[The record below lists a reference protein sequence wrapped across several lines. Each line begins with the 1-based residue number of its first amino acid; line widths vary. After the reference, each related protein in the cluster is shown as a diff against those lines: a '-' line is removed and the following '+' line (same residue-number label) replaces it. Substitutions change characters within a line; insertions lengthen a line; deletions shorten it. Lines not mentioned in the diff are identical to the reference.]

1 MRCFVSPGSGEV
13 PLFHYRALRPS
24 GGEIAGELTADDER
38 DAAQRLQAI
47 GNYPIEITLPEAGA
61 GLARRLVPMRSA
73 VSARDRVLFTR
84 QLATL
89 LDAGVPLERGLS
101 LIAAAPGSKRR
112 AKLGADLLAAINRG
126 ESLSAACRAHP
137 ALPAHYAMVIGA
149 GEARGDIA
157 GGLTRLADVLE
168 RGRETSRALLGA
180 LMYPA
185 SVLVVACLS
194 VSFLLAF
201 VVPQFA
207 TLLESFRREP
217 PVAMQFLLALSG
229 WFQHGAL
236 PMALIALALVL
247 YVVFR
252 RRDAEFRAGFDRRLL
267 RLPGLGG
274 MLAKSE
280 AERLA
285 SLLGNLIAAGVP
297 VPDATAAAGAAMTN
311 AAYRSGLAAAQRAIE
326 RGDRLSM
333 ALATG
338 ELLPEMALELV
349 RVGEETGDLAT
360 MLLKASDI
368 LRRDVE
374 ATTTELI
381 GLVTPVSIVLLGL
394 LIGGI
399 AYALLGTVM
408 EVYDFAT

>member
-1 MRCFVSPGSGEV
+1 MAV
-13 PLFHYRALRPS
+13 FHYRALRPS

-47 GNYPIEITLPEAGA
+47 GNYPIEITLPAAGA
-61 GLARRLVPMRSA
+61 TVGRRIIPLRNAVPARERI
-73 VSARDRVLFTR
+73 LFTR

-89 LDAGVPLERGLS
+89 LGAGVALDRALS

-112 AKLGADLLAAINRG
+112 AQLAAELLASINRG
-126 ESLSAACRAHP
+126 ESLSTACRAHP
-137 ALPAHYAMVIGA
+137 ALPAHYAMMISA
-149 GEARGDIA
+149 GEAKGDIA

-168 RGRETSRALLGA
+168 RGRETSRALIGA
-180 LMYPA
+180 LIYPV

-217 PVAMQFLLALSG
+217 PVMMQILLALSA
-229 WFQHGAL
+229 WFQQGAL
-236 PMALIALALVL
+236 PLALLVL
-247 YVVFR
+247 ILALYIVYR
-252 RRDAEFRAGFDRRLL
+252 RRDAEFRTSLDRRLL
-267 RLPGLGG
+267 KLPGLGR

-280 AERLA
+280 AERL
-285 SLLGNLIAAGVP
+285 SFLLGNLVAAGVP
-297 VPDATAAAGAAMTN
+297 VPEAAATTGAAMTN
-311 AAYRSGLAAAQRAIE
+311 DAYRSELLVAQHAVE
-326 RGDRLSM
+326 RGDRLST
-333 ALATG
+333 ALAAG
-338 ELLPEMALELV
+338 KLLPDLALELV

-368 LRRDVE
+368 LRRDIE
-374 ATTTELI
+374 AATTELV
-381 GLVTPVSIVLLGL
+381 GLVTPISIVLLGL
-394 LIGGI
+394 LIGVI

>member
-1 MRCFVSPGSGEV
+1 MPQFR
-13 PLFHYRALRPS
+13 YRALRPS
-24 GGEIAGELTADDER
+24 GGEIAGELTADNER

-47 GNYPIEITLPEAGA
+47 GNFPIEITLPQAGA
-61 GLARRLVPMRSA
+61 SLARRFTLSRGA
-73 VSARDRVLFTR
+73 VSARDRILFTR

-89 LDAGVPLERGLS
+89 LAAGVSLDRGLA
-101 LIAAAPGSKRR
+101 LIAAAPGAKHR
-112 AKLGADLLAAINRG
+112 ARLAAELLAAINRG

-137 ALPAHYAMVIGA
+137 SLPPHYGMLIAA
-149 GEARGDIA
+149 GEAKGDIA
-157 GGLTRLADVLE
+157 GGLARLADVLE
-168 RGRETSRALLGA
+168 RGRETNRALLGA
-180 LMYPA
+180 LIYPA

-217 PVAMQFLLALSG
+217 PATMQFLLALSG
-229 WFQHGAL
+229 LFQHGAL
-236 PMALIALALVL
+236 PLALAALVL
-247 YVVFR
+247 ALYVVYR
-252 RRDAEFRAGFDRRLL
+252 RRDAEFRAAFDRRLL
-267 RLPGLGG
+267 RLPGLGR

-280 AERLA
+280 AERL
-285 SLLGNLIAAGVP
+285 SFLLGNLVAAGVP
-297 VPDATAAAGAAMTN
+297 VPEAAAATGAAMTN

-326 RGDRLSM
+326 RGDRLSA
-333 ALATG
+333 ALAAG
-338 ELLPEMALELV
+338 GLLPELALELV

-360 MLLKASDI
+360 MLLKAGDI
-368 LRRDVE
+368 MRRDIE

>member
-1 MRCFVSPGSGEV
+1 V

-24 GGEIAGELTADDER
+24 GGEIAGELTADNER
-38 DAAQRLQAI
+38 EAAQRLQAI

-61 GLARRLVPMRSA
+61 SFARHFTLTRAA
-73 VSARDRVLFTR
+73 VSARDRILFTR

-89 LDAGVPLERGLS
+89 LGAGIALDRGLA
-101 LIAAAPGSKRR
+101 LIAAAPGAKRR
-112 AKLGADLLAAINRG
+112 ARLAADLLAAVNRG
-126 ESLSAACRAHP
+126 ESLSAACRVHP

-149 GEARGDIA
+149 GEAKGDIA

-168 RGRETSRALLGA
+168 RGRDTSRALVGA
-180 LMYPA
+180 LIYPA

-217 PVAMQFLLALSG
+217 PVTMQVLLTLSG
-229 WFQHGAL
+229 WFQQGAL
-236 PMALIALALVL
+236 PVALIAVLLAL
-247 YVVFR
+247 YVVYR
-252 RRDAEFRAGFDRRLL
+252 RRDAEFRAAFDRRLL
-267 RLPGLGG
+267 RLPGLGR

-285 SLLGNLIAAGVP
+285 FLLGNLVAAGVP
-297 VPDATAAAGAAMTN
+297 VPEAAAVTGAAMTN
-311 AAYRSGLAAAQRAIE
+311 AAYRSGLAGAQRAIE
-326 RGDRLSM
+326 RGDRLSA
-333 ALATG
+333 ALAAG
-338 ELLPEMALELV
+338 NLLPELALELV

-368 LRRDVE
+368 LRRDIE
-374 ATTTELI
+374 TATTELI
-381 GLVTPVSIVLLGL
+381 GLITPVSIVLLGL
-394 LIGGI
+394 LIGVI

-408 EVYDFAT
+408 EVYDFAV

>member
-1 MRCFVSPGSGEV
+1 M

-47 GNYPIEITLPEAGA
+47 GNYPIEITLPETGA
-61 GLARRLVPMRSA
+61 RLTRHFAPLRRM
-73 VSARDRVLFTR
+73 VSTRDRVLFIR

-89 LDAGVPLERGLS
+89 LGAGVTLDRALS
-101 LIAAAPGSKRR
+101 LIAAAPDAKRR
-112 AKLGADLLAAINRG
+112 AQLAAELLAAINRG
-126 ESLSAACRAHP
+126 ESLSAACQAHP
-137 ALPAHYAMVIGA
+137 ALPAHCGMVIGA
-149 GEARGDIA
+149 GEAKGDIA
-157 GGLTRLADVLE
+157 GALARLADVLE

-180 LMYPA
+180 LIYPL

-207 TLLESFRREP
+207 SLLESFRREP
-217 PVAMQFLLALSG
+217 PLTMQILLMLSA
-229 WFQHGAL
+229 WFQQAAL
-236 PMALIALALVL
+236 PLAAIALIVVA
-247 YVVFR
+247 YVVYR
-252 RRDAEFRAGFDRRLL
+252 RRDPEFRANLDRRFLS
-267 RLPGLGG
+267 LPGLGH
-274 MLAKSE
+274 MLRRSE

-285 SLLGNLIAAGVP
+285 YLLGNLVAAGVP
-297 VPDATAAAGAAMTN
+297 VPEAAAATGAAMTN
-311 AAYRSGLAAAQRAIE
+311 AAYRSGMAAAERAVA
-326 RGDRLSM
+326 RGDRLSA
-333 ALATG
+333 ALAAG
-338 ELLPEMALELV
+338 GLLPELALELV

-360 MLLKASDI
+360 MLLKAGDI
-368 LRRDVE
+368 LRRDME

-381 GLVTPVSIVLLGL
+381 ALVTPISIVLLGL
-394 LIGGI
+394 LIGLI